1 MHEKHSQDHHF
12 LTNPAK
18 STSIPLEARYL
29 EKIFDYRHMIYN
41 KLTSTDNINQSE
53 HSRNTNSFNT
63 GGQTKNKRI

>member
-29 EKIFDYRHMIYN
+29 EKIFDDISMIHK

-53 HSRNTNSFNT
+53 HSRKTHSFNT
-63 GGQTKNKRI
+63 GRQTKQRI